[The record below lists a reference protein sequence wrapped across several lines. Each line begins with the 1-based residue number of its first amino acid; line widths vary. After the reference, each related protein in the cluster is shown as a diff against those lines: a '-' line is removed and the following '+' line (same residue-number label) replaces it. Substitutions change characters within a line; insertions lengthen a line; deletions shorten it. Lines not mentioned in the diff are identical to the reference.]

1 MITCK
6 KCLRQYDETIAAGIC
21 PYCGC
26 ENTEALPVQA
36 AKKPSDP
43 RWLRAGTVLNG
54 RYEVVQVIGKKIV
67 LYKPAKDE
75 AKRKI
80 VLP

>member
-43 RWLRAGTVLNG
+43 R
-54 RYEVVQVIGKKIV
+54 
-67 LYKPAKDE
+67 
-75 AKRKI
+75 
-80 VLP
+80 